1 MGSISATWGL
11 VKNASSWVLLRR
23 TEWETLVVGPS
34 NLLLMSLPG
43 DSDSGTAL
51 KKVVLSHLFS
61 YGLLLWAS
69 PVGKRD
75 DL

>member
-1 MGSISATWGL
+1 M
-11 VKNASSWVLLRR
+11 
-23 TEWETLVVGPS
+23 VGPS

-51 KKVVLSHLFS
+51 KKVVLSPLFS